1 MKIRIQAPDD
11 VPSNTESSRMT
22 DTHPEV
28 FWDAEPIPDVTEPA
42 HSTYSDVALNE
53 SAEPRGLMHLESV
66 YERALTDKAG
76 HQDEKALVDKAES
89 TLTERMSSSNWIS
102 KPKPFNGKGNILLWI
117 MQMGNFLSATRPE
130 ATDSEITLAI
140 STNLEGHASDYAISL
155 RDEDMKLNMSSGELL
170 GKLRALFSNYDDQY
184 LAENELYA
192 LVRNRYKGSLSE
204 YIRDIQNLFQRIGGL
219 PDKAK
224 RIFFMMGLPEKLKKE
239 VDTMNPRMYEEA
251 QSVAR
256 RRDVDYARDIMIR
269 GSASKIQQVMCNE
282 NAMDIDAF
290 EQRRQWTPMQK
301 EQLEHSLC
309 FYCNE
314 KGHIVR
320 NCPRK
325 Q

>member
-1 MKIRIQAPDD
+1 IQAPDD
-11 VPSNTESSRMT
+11 VPSDTESSRTT
-22 DTHPEV
+22 DTRPEV
-28 FWDAEPIPDVTEPA
+28 FWDAELIPDVTEPA
-42 HSTYSDVALNE
+42 HSAYSDVALNE
-53 SAEPRGLMHLESV
+53 SAEPRGLTHLESV

-76 HQDEKALVDKAES
+76 HQNEKALVDKAES

-102 KPKPFNGKGNILLWI
+102 KPKPFNGKGNILPWI
-117 MQMGNFLSATRPE
+117 VQMGDFLSATRPE
-130 ATDSEITLAI
+130 ATDSEIALAI

-170 GKLRALFSNYDDQY
+170 GKLRAQFSNYDDQY

-239 VDTMNPRMYEEA
+239 VDTMNPRT
-251 QSVAR
+251 
-256 RRDVDYARDIMIR
+256 
-269 GSASKIQQVMCNE
+269 KIQQVTRNE

-290 EQRRQWTPMQK
+290 EQHRQWTPMQK
-301 EQLEHSLC
+301 EQMERGLC

-314 KGHIVR
+314 KGHIAR

-325 Q
+325 QRGKRYSRKSCSQINNVDVEDEEKASNEDF